1 MCFQLL
7 YDGLAVVVNRTNSV
21 TNLSAQQLFDIYKGE
36 IKNWK
41 EVGGADQPIAVVT
54 REASSARATALKV
67 CWVSPKSLTT
77 VWFLISAQTT

>member
-1 MCFQLL
+1 MVNKGVVKLGMSSRYLTESEKGEDLNVFPIA

-41 EVGGADQPIAVVT
+41 EVGGADQP
-54 REASSARATALKV
+54 
-67 CWVSPKSLTT
+67 
-77 VWFLISAQTT
+77 